1 MKWEAV
7 HQFVPRFA
15 HGDAVGSHVAW
26 IRDLLRSRGCRS
38 EIFVGTENEDTSSET
53 FDLQEIDRHVRSTA
67 DTLLLYHVAQASPCA
82 QFLLERT
89 EPLALVFHNFTPP
102 ELLLHWDPSVA
113 FELLRARDQLGDLV
127 ERSIF
132 AICDSDFNAQVLSEF
147 GPVDSCVIPLPVET
161 PTTFEPA
168 EGHTPTVLFVGR
180 IAPNKGIHDL
190 VTALSILRL
199 RLPEVRLRVVGAPTT
214 ELYDEAIEGL
224 IDALDLSEVVSLT
237 GWVDEDQLE
246 KEYQEASVFC
256 TLSDHEGFGVPL
268 IEAMARG
275 IPVVAYENTAISQT
289 VGDAGLLLTSKKPPV
304 VAAALERALT
314 DGALV
319 KRLSDSGH
327 RRSSAF
333 APHKIACALD
343 QALFRVDF
351 HED

>member
-1 MKWEAV
+1 MKWKAV

-15 HGDAVGSHVAW
+15 RGDAVGTHVAW
-26 IRDLLRSRGCRS
+26 IRDHLRSRGCHS
-38 EIFVGTENEDTSSET
+38 EIFVGTENEETSGET
-53 FDLQEIDRHVRSTA
+53 FNLQEIDRHVQSMT

-161 PTTFEPA
+161 PTSFKPA
-168 EGHTPTVLFVGR
+168 EGHGPTVLFVGR

-190 VTALSILRL
+190 VIALSILRL
-199 RLPEVRLRVVGAPTT
+199 RLPEVRLRIVGAPTT

-224 IDALDLSEVVSLT
+224 VDALGLSEVVSLT
-237 GWVDEDQLE
+237 GWVDEEQLE

-268 IEAMARG
+268 VEAMARG
-275 IPVVAYENTAISQT
+275 IPVVAYENTAVGET
-289 VGDAGLLLTSKKPPV
+289 VGDAGLLLPSKKPPV

-314 DGALV
+314 DSALA
-319 KRLSDSGH
+319 KRLSDSGY

-333 APHKIACALD
+333 APDKVADALD
-343 QALFRVDF
+343 QALLQVNF